1 MLKTILQFFNWAG
14 LELNTSKCGA
24 LSMINNRNR
33 KYVEP
38 FEPQVDEATHIP
50 ALKWEDSYKYLGV
63 QLGRERRGTMDD
75 LAQSMSNAAE
85 KICSS
90 ALTDW
95 QKTDAVNTFVI
106 PKACYHLDSAM
117 LNITWASRVDAKLRR
132 LVKKAL
138 RLPTRTTSA
147 FLYTSKAH
155 GGLGLRSVVDTL
167 HTSRVSRLVS
177 CLTSRDKTVND
188 VAWAQL
194 HLTVQKR
201 RRLTEVSA
209 EDITDFL
216 NHPPLPQE
224 RRTNDVST
232 IWSLARKSLAHASSS
247 LEIDGADV
255 VLSVEG
261 EHFAPN
267 QKQQMK
273 KALNNACEARHLAAL
288 LEAPD
293 QGRAFHLVSK
303 DPVSSH
309 WIASGAYT
317 SFSDFRFALRARLN
331 LLPTKTVAKRVGH
344 AIADDTC
351 PKCRSAPETLG
362 HILNTCPPNAGL
374 MRERH
379 GKILKRLIKATP
391 TSAGN
396 KFAEQKIK
404 DSPGD
409 LRPDLV
415 VLNDESSTAVIVDVT
430 IPIETSPSSFDAARE
445 EKLRKYTPLAEWLT
459 TQGYTNVSTHAFI
472 VGSLGSWDPDN
483 VQALKALSIGRRYSV
498 LMSKLCVV
506 DAINGS
512 NTIWRQRSKPRT
524 AHPP

>member
-1 MLKTILQFFNWAG
+1 
-14 LELNTSKCGA
+14 
-24 LSMINNRNR
+24 
-33 KYVEP
+33 
-38 FEPQVDEATHIP
+38 
-50 ALKWEDSYKYLGV
+50 
-63 QLGRERRGTMDD
+63 
-75 LAQSMSNAAE
+75 
-85 KICSS
+85 
-90 ALTDW
+90 
-95 QKTDAVNTFVI
+95 
-106 PKACYHLDSAM
+106 M

-167 HTSRVSRLVS
+167 HMSRVSRLIS

-201 RRLTEVSA
+201 RRLTEVSP

-224 RRTNDVST
+224 RRTSDVST

-351 PKCRSAPETLG
+351 LKCRSAPETLA
-362 HILNTCPPNAGL
+362 HILNACPPNAGL

-415 VLNDESSTAVIVDVT
+415 VLNDES
-430 IPIETSPSSFDAARE
+430 EG
-445 EKLRKYTPLAEWLT
+445 PLDRS
-459 TQGYTNVSTHAFI
+459 QIFCTHE
-472 VGSLGSWDPDN
+472 
-483 VQALKALSIGRRYSV
+483 QALCCGCHKRL
-498 LMSKLCVV
+498 
-506 DAINGS
+506 
-512 NTIWRQRSKPRT
+512 
-524 AHPP
+524 

>member
-1 MLKTILQFFNWAG
+1 
-14 LELNTSKCGA
+14 
-24 LSMINNRNR
+24 
-33 KYVEP
+33 
-38 FEPQVDEATHIP
+38 
-50 ALKWEDSYKYLGV
+50 
-63 QLGRERRGTMDD
+63 MDD

-147 FLYTSKAH
+147 FLYTSKAP
-155 GGLGLRSVVDTL
+155 GGLGLRSAV
-167 HTSRVSRLVS
+167 
-177 CLTSRDKTVND
+177 DKTVND

-216 NHPPLPQE
+216 NHTPPLPQE
-224 RRTNDVST
+224 RRTSDVST

-255 VLSVEG
+255 FLSVEG

-288 LEAPD
+288 LEAPN

-317 SFSDFRFALRARLN
+317 SFSDFRFALHARLN

-351 PKCRSAPETLG
+351 PKCRSAPETLA
-362 HILNTCPPNAGL
+362 HILNACPPNAGL
-374 MRERH
+374 MRERN

-415 VLNDESSTAVIVDVT
+415 VLNDEYSTAVIVDVT

-472 VGSLGSWDPDN
+472 VGSLGSWDPW
-483 VQALKALSIGRRYSV
+483 V
-498 LMSKLCVV
+498 LGTL
-506 DAINGS
+506 
-512 NTIWRQRSKPRT
+512 TTYRL
-524 AHPP
+524 